1 VPNTRLIKRRI
12 RSAQNIAK
20 ITKAMEMVSASKM
33 RRAQQQVQASRP
45 YATKLHSVLGRIG
58 RHTDPSLHPLL
69 QKGVSG
75 SPCLV
80 VISTDRGLCGGL
92 NTNLF
97 KAVLERSDAHADLK
111 IVAVG
116 KKAQEFAQRVGLTIV
131 ASFVALPEKIHFNDI
146 LPIAE
151 IVREGFL
158 SGEFSSVDA
167 VHMEFINTLSQVPH
181 LTSIL
186 PLGKETIETAPAEE
200 GDGEY
205 VFEPSARDILDALLP
220 YYVEMEFFQLVLDG
234 KASEHS
240 ARMISMQNA
249 SKNAKEVV
257 GSLQLEYNK
266 GRQTAITNALLEIT
280 SASMSLA

>member
-1 VPNTRLIKRRI
+1 MPNTRLIKRRI

-58 RHTDPSLHPLL
+58 RHTDQSLHPLL
-69 QKGVSG
+69 QKGTSG
-75 SPCLV
+75 SPALV
-80 VISTDRGLCGGL
+80 ILSTDRGLCGGL

-97 KAVLERSDAHADLK
+97 KAVLEISDVTSNLK
-111 IVAVG
+111 VIAVG
-116 KKAQEFAQRVGLTIV
+116 KKAQEFAQRMNLSIV
-131 ASFVALPEKIHFNDI
+131 ASFVGLPEKIHFNDI

-151 IVREGFL
+151 LVREGFL
-158 SGEFSSVDA
+158 KGEFSSVDA
-167 VHMEFINTLSQVPH
+167 LHMEFVNTLSQVPH
-181 LTSIL
+181 RTSIL
-186 PLGKETIETAPAEE
+186 PLGKETLDTAPAQE
-200 GDGEY
+200 GDAEY

-220 YYVEMEFFQLVLDG
+220 YYVEMEFYQIVLDG
-234 KASEHS
+234 RASEHS

>member
-1 VPNTRLIKRRI
+1 MPNTRLIKRRI

-69 QKGVSG
+69 QHGTSG

-80 VISTDRGLCGGL
+80 IISTDRGLCGGL

-97 KAVLERSDAHADLK
+97 KAVLEQNDTKPDLK
-111 IVAVG
+111 VVVVG
-116 KKAQEFAQRVGLTIV
+116 KKAQEFAARVGLNIV
-131 ASFVALPEKIHFNDI
+131 ASFVGLPEKVHFNDV
-146 LPIAE
+146 LPLAE
-151 IVREGFL
+151 LVRNGFL
-158 SGEFSSVDA
+158 NGEFRSVDA
-167 VHMEFINTLSQVPH
+167 LHMEFINTLSQTAK

-186 PLGKETIETAPAEE
+186 PLGNEDIDTAPETETDA
-200 GDGEY
+200 EY
-205 VFEPSARDILDALLP
+205 VFEPSAKDILDALLP
-220 YYVEMEFFQLVLDG
+220 YYVDMELFQLVLDG